1 VARRPERRKYGD
13 PIGLVLTFAGPV
25 FEWRGPA
32 PYHFV
37 AVPPEECEELGE
49 VAAEVTYGWGMVPV
63 RVTLGDSEWETAL
76 WPREGGYVV
85 PLRDWV
91 REDEGVELGQVVEV
105 RLDVVARA

>member
-1 VARRPERRKYGD
+1 VPRRKYGD
-13 PIGLVLTFAGPV
+13 PVGLRLRFEAPV

-37 AVPPEECEELGE
+37 AVPAAACEEIGE

-63 RVTLGDSEWETAL
+63 RVVLGDSEWETAL
-76 WPREGGYVV
+76 WPRDGGYVV
-85 PLRDWV
+85 PVKDWV
-91 REDEGVELGQVVEV
+91 REAEGVDLGQVVEV